1 MFEYIFYTEMNVFL
15 SLNYMSI
22 GLAFDIYIL
31 CYIMP
36 FTIYPSGFSC
46 NALMDR

>member
-22 GLAFDIYIL
+22 GLAFDIYIFYVIS
-31 CYIMP
+31 CTSR
-36 FTIYPSGFSC
+36 FTLQGFP
-46 NALMDR
+46 AML